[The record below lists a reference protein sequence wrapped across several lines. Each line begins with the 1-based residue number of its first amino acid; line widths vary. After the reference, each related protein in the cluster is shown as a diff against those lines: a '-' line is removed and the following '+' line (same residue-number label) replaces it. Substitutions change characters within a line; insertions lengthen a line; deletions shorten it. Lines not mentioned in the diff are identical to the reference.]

1 MTRREKVLAERVPSL
16 AEVRHRLEAEP
27 LPRNL
32 GALLDEASDAVP
44 DRPVLHFIDSGE
56 TFTYRELR
64 AAVNRLTNG
73 LTSIGVR
80 KGTHVGVMLPNVP
93 EWPITWLAIARIG
106 AVIVPVNTRYT
117 GRELHYA
124 LDDGAADYLVIHDS
138 YLPVLAGVPDPLPRV
153 EGRVIVVGSEA
164 AGHRRWRD
172 LVDPFGAELA
182 IADEPGPEDL
192 LNIQYTSGTTGFPKG
207 CLLTQ
212 RYWLQCAKTHADC
225 EGRTYSRMLAPTPF
239 FYMTPQ
245 WLTLM
250 AFLTRGTLYVAA
262 RQSGSRFIEWLHR
275 YRIDFC
281 LFSSAAY
288 KQPPQPI
295 DQDNAIIR
303 VSTYGFP
310 QASQADLERR
320 FDFVAREAFG
330 MTEIGAG
337 LFVPIEAT
345 DMVGS
350 GSCGLAVPW
359 RECRIADADGNTQ
372 PIGEVGELLFRGP
385 GMLKG
390 YYHKPEATAAAF
402 HGEWFRSGDLAR
414 MDERGYVY
422 IVGRAKDMIRRAGE
436 NIAANEIEAVL
447 ASLNGIA
454 EAAALPVPDDLRGE
468 EVKIYVVLQQG
479 FTPET
484 LSPDR
489 ILAHCSKNLASFK
502 VPRFIEY
509 REMPLPRTASEKI
522 AKPVLVAEKA
532 DLRTGSWDRLER
544 LWR

>member
-1 MTRREKVLAERVPSL
+1 MRREKILAEGGPSP
-16 AEVRHRLEAEP
+16 AEIRRRLESTT

-32 GALLDEASDAVP
+32 GALLDEAADAVP
-44 DRPVLHFIDSGE
+44 DRRVLQFIDSGE
-56 TFTYRELR
+56 TFTFRELR
-64 AAVNRLTNG
+64 AAVNRLANG
-73 LTSIGVR
+73 LRSIGVR

-138 YLPVLAGVPDPLPRV
+138 YLPVLAAVPEPLPRIA
-153 EGRVIVVGSEA
+153 GRVIVAGSEA

-172 LVDPFGAELA
+172 LVEKFGTELSLG
-182 IADEPGPEDL
+182 DEPQPEDL

-212 RYWLQCAKTHADC
+212 RYWLQCARTHADC
-225 EGRTYSRMLAPTPF
+225 DGRHYSRLLAPTPF

-250 AFLTRGTLYVAA
+250 ALMTRGTLHVAA
-262 RQSGSRFIEWLHR
+262 RQSGSRFIEWLNR

-288 KQPPQPI
+288 KQPPSPI
-295 DQDNAIIR
+295 DRDNEVIR

-310 QASQADLERR
+310 KGAQADLEAR

-337 LFVPIEAT
+337 LYVPITAA
-345 DMVGS
+345 DMTGS

-359 RECRIADADGNTQ
+359 RECRIADPEGNTLAAGQ
-372 PIGEVGELLFRGP
+372 MGELLFRGP

-390 YYHKPEATAAAF
+390 YYRKPEATAAAF
-402 HGEWFRSGDLAR
+402 HGEWFRTGDLAR

-436 NIAANEIEAVL
+436 NIAANEVEAVL
-447 ASLNGIA
+447 GALHGVA
-454 EAAALPVPDDLRGE
+454 EAAAVPVPDELRGE

-479 FTPET
+479 FSPET
-484 LSPDR
+484 LSPDK
-489 ILAHCSKNLASFK
+489 ILAHCTKNLASFK
-502 VPRFIEY
+502 VPRYIEY
-509 REMPLPRTASEKI
+509 RDAPLPRTASEKI
-522 AKPVLVAEKA
+522 AKPALAAEKS
-532 DLRTGSWDRLER
+532 DLRAGSWDRVEG

>member
-1 MTRREKVLAERVPSL
+1 MRRERVLAEPVPPLDEIRRRIES
-16 AEVRHRLEAEP
+16 EP

-32 GALLDEASDAVP
+32 GSLLDEASDAVP

-56 TFTYRELR
+56 TFTYRSLR
-64 AAVNRLTNG
+64 AAVNRLANG
-73 LTSIGVR
+73 LLSIGVR
-80 KGTHVGVMLPNVP
+80 KGTHVGVMLPNIP

-106 AVIVPVNTRYT
+106 AVTVPVNTRYT

-124 LDDGAADYLVIHDS
+124 LDDGAADYLVIHES
-138 YLPVLAGVPDPLPRV
+138 YLPVLAAVPQPLPRI
-153 EGRVIVVGSEA
+153 EGRVIVAGSEA

-172 LVDPFGAELA
+172 LVDPSGTELSLG
-182 IADEPGPEDL
+182 DEPGPEDL

-212 RYWLQCAKTHADC
+212 RYWLQCAKTHADQD
-225 EGRTYSRMLAPTPF
+225 GRAYSRMLAPTPF

-262 RQSGSRFIEWLHR
+262 RQSSSRFVEWLNR

-281 LFSSAAY
+281 LFPAAAY
-288 KQPPQPI
+288 KQPPSPI
-295 DQDNAIIR
+295 DRDNAIVR

-310 QASQADLERR
+310 KGAQADLEQR

-337 LFVPIEAT
+337 LFVPIVAA
-345 DMVGS
+345 DMTGS
-350 GSCGLAVPW
+350 GSCGIAVPW
-359 RECRIADADGNTQ
+359 RECRIADPEGNTL
-372 PIGEVGELLFRGP
+372 PTGEMGELLFRGP

-390 YYHKPEATAAAF
+390 YYRKPEATAAAF

-414 MDERGYVY
+414 MDARGYVT

-436 NIAANEIEAVL
+436 NIAANEVEAVL
-447 ASLNGIA
+447 GSLDGIA
-454 EAAALPVPDDLRGE
+454 EAAAVPVPDELRGE
-468 EVKIYVVLQQG
+468 EVKVYVVLQQG
-479 FTPET
+479 FTRET
-484 LSPDR
+484 LPPEL
-489 ILAHCSKNLASFK
+489 ILRHCSANLASFK
-502 VPRFIEY
+502 LPRFIEY
-509 REMPLPRTASEKI
+509 RDAPLPRTASEKI
-522 AKPVLVAEKA
+522 AKPALVAEKD
-532 DLRTGSWDRLER
+532 DLRKGSWDRVAGR
-544 LWR
+544 WG